1 MTFGRTDV
9 RGDGI
14 SLQELTRHIFP
25 DLGNDSYAILVDPN
39 GSMKD
44 SAIMD
49 DIFTTSVGPRRFH
62 VQVRE
67 GDGTARHYHV
77 TVPENFI
84 AELQLPEKDLD
95 KVVRESFVFLLEREP
110 ASSIMHDFSLDVISS
125 YFPEYKETLLSKL

>member
-1 MTFGRTDV
+1 
-9 RGDGI
+9 
-14 SLQELTRHIFP
+14 
-25 DLGNDSYAILVDPN
+25 
-39 GSMKD
+39 
-44 SAIMD
+44 MD